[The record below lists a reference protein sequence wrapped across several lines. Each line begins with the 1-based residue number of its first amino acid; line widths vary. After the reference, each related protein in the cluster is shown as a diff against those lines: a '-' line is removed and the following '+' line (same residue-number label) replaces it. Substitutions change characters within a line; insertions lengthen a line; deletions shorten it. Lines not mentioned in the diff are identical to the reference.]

1 MEMVENDKNGKAREI
16 KMEVTDIING
26 VLEMT

>member
-1 MEMVENDKNGKAREI
+1 MEMIDNDKNGKAREI
-16 KMEVTDIING
+16 KKEVTDIING